1 MVWLLGDHNQV
12 RRQQFKDAGWVIGLS
27 SNRSLNKSKR
37 RTLRSRFADDQPH
50 LLYVVNLGGM
60 GDTEDVSSFI
70 AVLMQDQLNLRGLIL
85 LEAPESS
92 KLWQMP
98 HGKLTEHRDWHPT
111 VTRWCGLTSQTAKG
125 ELSDTHSTSKR
136 STYVRSNFPLEDRRN
151 CTCGRSWNDHTSH
164 NDRNEDGDS
173 AFAAYMATLLSERY
187 FIGHACV
194 SSFPSPLVPMQ
205 EAASEVFT
213 WINFI
218 RSSRIFQTLAN
229 ASRQTH
235 RTPRLASYCHS
246 LVRLD
251 KSNRKRR
258 IE

>member
-1 MVWLLGDHNQV
+1 VKDGEARQSSEQHGAVPKAVVTARPNTQVNSSMVWLIGDHNQV

-92 KLWQMP
+92 NVWTLP
-98 HGKLTEHRDWHPT
+98 HGKLTEHRDWHPA

-125 ELSDTHSTSKR
+125 ELSDTHFHFKT
-136 STYVRSNFPLEDRRN
+136 FHL
-151 CTCGRSWNDHTSH
+151 CTF
-164 NDRNEDGDS
+164 ELS
-173 AFAAYMATLLSERY
+173 A
-187 FIGHACV
+187 GG
-194 SSFPSPLVPMQ
+194 SSQLHL
-205 EAASEVFT
+205 
-213 WINFI
+213 W
-218 RSSRIFQTLAN
+218 
-229 ASRQTH
+229 
-235 RTPRLASYCHS
+235 
-246 LVRLD
+246 
-251 KSNRKRR
+251 
-258 IE
+258 